1 VGALDLGLGP
11 LLDLVAAA
19 IGIGGIYAVVAVGL
33 NLQYGLMRIMN
44 VAHGEF
50 LMVGAYLAY
59 ALRVATGLGPLWA
72 LPLVAGAELLL
83 GLGLYR
89 LLFRRLVRTSP
100 SAEALE
106 GRSLI
111 ASFGL
116 AFVVQ
121 NVVLLIFGADLRGY
135 EYLARPLSL
144 GGGVL
149 ITANRVVVFGVVALL
164 TVALAAVLR
173 ATMVGKAVRAMLQAP
188 LGAVLV
194 GIDTRRLHPLCF
206 GVGLA
211 LSGVA
216 GVLLSMVFQLSPAMG
231 QPYTVTALIVIT
243 LGGMGSML
251 GSLVGG
257 VLLGFVETF
266 GTQLTSPSTR
276 MLFAYGTLVLVLLVR
291 PRGVLAR

>member
-1 VGALDLGLGP
+1 LTLPDPGLVLDL
-11 LLDLVAAA
+11 AAA
-19 IGIGGIYAVVAVGL
+19 SVGIGGIYAVVAVGL

-59 ALRVATGLGPLWA
+59 ALRTATGLGPLWA
-72 LPLVAGAELLL
+72 LPLAAGGLFLL
-83 GLGLYR
+83 GLALYATV
-89 LLFRRLVRTSP
+89 FRRLVRTSP
-100 SAEALE
+100 SLEALE

-116 AFVVQ
+116 AFVIQ
-121 NVVLLIFGADLRGY
+121 NLVLLAFGADLRGY
-135 EYLARPLSL
+135 QYLARPISL

-149 ITANRVVVFGVVALL
+149 ITANRLVVFGVVALVTL
-164 TVALAAVLR
+164 VLGLVLR
-173 ATMVGKAVRAMLQAP
+173 ATLVGKAVRAMLQAP
-188 LGAVLV
+188 LGALLV
-194 GIDTRRLHPLCF
+194 GIDTRRLHPVFF

-216 GVLLSMVFQLSPAMG
+216 GVLISMVYQLSPAMG

-243 LGGMGSML
+243 LGGMGSIL

>member
-1 VGALDLGLGP
+1 V
-11 LLDLVAAA
+11 LDLVAASV
-19 IGIGGIYAVVAVGL
+19 GIGGIYAVVAIGL
-33 NLQYGLMRIMN
+33 NLQYGLMRILN

-59 ALRVATGLGPLWA
+59 ALWTSAGVGPLWA
-72 LPLVAGAELLL
+72 LPLVAVALFLL
-83 GLGLYR
+83 GLALYAT
-89 LLFRRLVRTSP
+89 LFRRLVRTSP
-100 SAEALE
+100 TSEVLE

-121 NVVLLIFGADLRGY
+121 NLVLLVFGADLRGY
-135 EYLARPLSL
+135 EYLAHPLSL

-149 ITANRVVVFGVVALL
+149 ITANRVVVFGVVVLL
-164 TVALAAVLR
+164 TAALALVLR
-173 ATMVGKAVRAMLQAP
+173 FTLVGKAVRAMLQAP
-188 LGAVLV
+188 LGALLV

-216 GVLLSMVFQLSPAMG
+216 GVLLSMVYQLSPAMG

-243 LGGMGSML
+243 LGGMGNML

-257 VLLGFVETF
+257 LLLGFVETF

-276 MLFAYGTLVLVLLVR
+276 MLFAYGTLVLLLLVR

>member
-1 VGALDLGLGP
+1 MSLPDPGL
-11 LLDLVAAA
+11 LLDLAATSV
-19 IGIGGIYAVVAVGL
+19 GVGGIYAVVAIGL

-59 ALRVATGLGPLWA
+59 AIRTATGMGPLWA
-72 LPLVAGAELLL
+72 LPLVAGALFLL
-83 GLGLYR
+83 GLALYA
-89 LLFRRLVRTSP
+89 LVFRRLVRTSP
-100 SAEALE
+100 SQEALE

-111 ASFGL
+111 ACFGL
-116 AFVVQ
+116 AFVIQ
-121 NVVLLIFGADLRGY
+121 NLVLLAFGADLRGY
-135 EYLARPLSL
+135 QYLARPLSL
-144 GGGVL
+144 GAGVL

-164 TVALAAVLR
+164 TAGLVLILR
-173 ATMVGKAVRAMLQAP
+173 ATLVGKAIRAMLQAP
-188 LGAVLV
+188 LGALLV

-211 LSGVA
+211 LSGMA
-216 GVLLSMVFQLSPAMG
+216 GVLVSMVYQLSPAMG
-231 QPYTVTALIVIT
+231 QPYTITALIVIT

-257 VLLGFVETF
+257 VMLGFVETF

>member
-1 VGALDLGLGP
+1 MAFPDPGLVLDL
-11 LLDLVAAA
+11 AAA
-19 IGIGGIYAVVAVGL
+19 SVGIGGVYAVVAIGL

-59 ALRVATGLGPLWA
+59 ALRTATGMSPLWA
-72 LPLVAGAELLL
+72 LPLAAGALFLL
-83 GLGLYR
+83 GLALYGIV
-89 LLFRRLVRTSP
+89 FRRIVRTSP
-100 SAEALE
+100 THEALE

-121 NVVLLIFGADLRGY
+121 NAVLLVFGADPRGY
-135 EYLARPLSL
+135 QYLARPLSL

-149 ITANRVVVFGVVALL
+149 ITANRVVVFGLVALL
-164 TVALAAVLR
+164 TTGLALVLR
-173 ATMVGKAVRAMLQAP
+173 GTLVGKAVRAMLQAP
-188 LGAVLV
+188 LGALLV
-194 GIDTRRLHPLCF
+194 GIDTRRLYPLCF

-216 GVLLSMVFQLSPAMG
+216 GVLLSMVYQLSPAMG
-231 QPYTVTALIVIT
+231 QPYTITALIVIT

-257 VLLGFVETF
+257 LLLGFVETF